1 MNDLT
6 DLKDEWS
13 QPDPPSPSAR
23 LAARA
28 ALLREIDAA
37 RAPVRRRRRVRL
49 GWLASGTAV
58 AAMAAAAVAVAMA
71 LGSTPPTQPEP
82 PAGQAS
88 GQPASELSGPQIL
101 LNAAVV
107 AQSQPASTGAY
118 WQVTE
123 QAPVPDTPKPIQTV
137 NEWTSRDGMHYSLP
151 DGGTGAYRVMLDVGF
166 WAGPSLLT
174 LEQLERLP
182 TDPDALKAWMTD
194 SYLHPRRHDTS
205 GPVPPDGNTVEDL
218 PPGELSLRVADG
230 LSRLL
235 WTVPTA
241 PAVRSAALRALATMP
256 NVTNLG
262 NTDGGQVLRMT
273 FEPPAADKFPGGKLP
288 PGSGEIT
295 MVIDPETSMMVSWTN
310 YQGTIKV
317 LKAAWTNDAP
327 KIIPAPTK

>member
-6 DLKDEWS
+6 DLKDEWAA
-13 QPDPPSPSAR
+13 PDPPSPSAR

-28 ALLREIDAA
+28 ALQREIDAA
-37 RAPVRRRRRVRL
+37 RAPAPVPRRRRVRL
-49 GWLASGTAV
+49 GWLAGGPAV
-58 AAMAAAAVAVAMA
+58 AATAAVAVAMA
-71 LGSTPPTQPEP
+71 LGSTPPTQPQQP
-82 PAGQAS
+82 NGQAS
-88 GQPASELSGPQIL
+88 GPPASELSGPQVL

-118 WQVTE
+118 WHVIEQVPSPE
-123 QAPVPDTPKPIQTV
+123 APKPMHTLNGWI
-137 NEWTSRDGMHYSLP
+137 SRDGMHYGMSEG
-151 DGGTGAYRVMLDVGF
+151 DTGAYRYRMDVGF
-166 WAGPSLLT
+166 WAGASLLT

-194 SYLHPRRHDTS
+194 SYLHPYQHPGRER
-205 GPVPPDGNTVEDL
+205 PVEDL
-218 PPGELSLRVADG
+218 PPGELSIRVADG

-235 WTVPTA
+235 WTVPTP

-262 NTDGGQVLRMT
+262 NTDDGQVLRLT

-288 PGSGEIT
+288 PGSGQIT
-295 MVIDPETSMMVSWTN
+295 MVIDPETSMLVSWTD

-327 KIIPAPTK
+327 KIITPPTR